1 MDTFIFKSLNGMD
14 YIGKLK
20 EEDGEYYKIQEMYA
34 IFLHQDN
41 QGSERITLGAPIH
54 PAVGKIDKKL
64 NNGAIDV
71 DMPKS
76 AVVFKCI
83 PDERLIELYMES
95 VRGIQIITT
104 LPGKM

>member
-1 MDTFIFKSLNGMD
+1 MDIMVFKSLNGMD
-14 YIGKLK
+14 YIGRLK
-20 EEDGEYYKIQEMYA
+20 GEEGECYKVQEMFA

-71 DMPKS
+71 DMPKNS
-76 AVVFKCI
+76 VIFKCV
-83 PDERLIELYMES
+83 PEERLSKLYVDS
-95 VRGIQIITT
+95 VKGIQIITR